1 MRRKW
6 GQALRIGVSRSAV
19 AVLRSSRW
27 SGDKLSRLAEQAVAA
42 DSGDIHAAIG
52 QAIDT
57 VLRSAACAG
66 HAGWPVSFVLD
77 DDLLRLWQVALPT
90 GASRPQDLAAAAAM
104 RFQALYGESPAA
116 WSINTGWAA
125 GAPFFGAMPRTLLF
139 QLERAASAHQLHI
152 VAMVPHFAAAW
163 NRWQGT
169 LAKGAWYGLLHD
181 GVLTVAAVE
190 AGVLRAL
197 RPLPVPAGAGHD
209 WLNQALRREA
219 LLLDLAVP
227 SRLMLSGQAPLLWSK
242 PSATSGDLPLVLLE
256 PALAGVDWPASARLA
271 RAGSMA

>member
-1 MRRKW
+1 M
-6 GQALRIGVSRSAV
+6 RIGVSRSAV

-27 SGDKLSRLAEQAVAA
+27 SGDKLSRLAEQEVVA
-42 DSGDIHAAIG
+42 SEDIHAAIG

-77 DDLLRLWQVALPT
+77 DDLLRLWQVALPS
-90 GASRPQDLAAAAAM
+90 GAARPQDLAAAAAM

-116 WSINTGWAA
+116 WSINTGWVA
-125 GAPFFGAMPRTLLF
+125 GAPFFGAMPRALLF
-139 QLERAASAHQLHI
+139 QLERAAAAHRLHT
-152 VAMVPHFAAAW
+152 VAIVPHFAAAW
-163 NRWQGT
+163 NRWQAA

-190 AGVLRAL
+190 AGVLRAV

-209 WLNQALRREA
+209 WLNQTLRREA
-219 LLLDLAVP
+219 LLQDLAVP
-227 SRLMLSGQAPLLWSK
+227 STLMLSGAAPLAWSK
-242 PSATSGDLPLVLLE
+242 PSASAGHLPLVLLE
-256 PALAGVDWPASARLA
+256 PAMADAGWPASARLA
-271 RAGSMA
+271 SAGSAA

>member
-27 SGDKLSRLAEQAVAA
+27 SGDKLSRLAEQEVLAT
-42 DSGDIHAAIG
+42 GDVYAAIG

-57 VLRSAACAG
+57 LLRSAACAG

-90 GASRPQDLAAAAAM
+90 GATRPQDLAAAAAM
-104 RFQALYGESPAA
+104 RFQVLYGESAAA

-139 QLERAASAHQLHI
+139 QIERAAAAHKLHI
-152 VAMVPHFAAAW
+152 VAIVPHFAAAW
-163 NRWQGT
+163 NRWQAA

-181 GVLTVAAVE
+181 GVLTFAAVE
-190 AGVLRAL
+190 AGVLRAV

-209 WLNQALRREA
+209 WLNQSLRREA
-219 LLLDLAVP
+219 LLLDLAAP
-227 SRLMLSGQAPLLWSK
+227 SKLMLSGLAPLAWSK
-242 PSATSGDLPLVLLE
+242 QSATAGDLPLVWLE
-256 PALAGVDWPASARLA
+256 PAMAGVDWPASALLA
-271 RAGSMA
+271 RAGSTA